1 MLCAG
6 IAATG
11 GNCVDAAAWGVVAE
25 IGSSKQMAGV
35 SAVSGKFAEILRL
48 LWLQGEARSGGQGCP
63 RCGGVGICSGGVESR
78 LPQHYRN
85 RLEKFD
91 LIRGFATHC
100 TQSTSKGTRTKF
112 WFCER
117 GGGDAA

>member
-1 MLCAG
+1 
-6 IAATG
+6 
-11 GNCVDAAAWGVVAE
+11 VDAAAWGVVAE

-63 RCGGVGICSGGVESR
+63 RCGGVGICSGGCGFEASPA
-78 LPQHYRN
+78 LPN

>member
-1 MLCAG
+1 
-6 IAATG
+6 
-11 GNCVDAAAWGVVAE
+11 
-25 IGSSKQMAGV
+25 
-35 SAVSGKFAEILRL
+35 
-48 LWLQGEARSGGQGCP
+48 
-63 RCGGVGICSGGVESR
+63 VESR

-85 RLEKFD
+85 RLEKFH

-100 TQSTSKGTRTKF
+100 TQSTSKVTRTKF